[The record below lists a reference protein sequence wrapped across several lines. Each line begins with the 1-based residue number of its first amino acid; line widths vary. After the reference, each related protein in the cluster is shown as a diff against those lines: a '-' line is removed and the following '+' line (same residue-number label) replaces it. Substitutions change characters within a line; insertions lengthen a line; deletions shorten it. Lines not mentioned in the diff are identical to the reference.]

1 MVRLSIFFKPH
12 PANMKARIVDPSL
25 ASPHELFALGFLSAS
40 LKLELELRPLLG
52 LMFLVYP
59 PS

>member
-1 MVRLSIFFKPH
+1 
-12 PANMKARIVDPSL
+12 MKARIVDPSL

-52 LMFLVYP
+52 SMFLVYP